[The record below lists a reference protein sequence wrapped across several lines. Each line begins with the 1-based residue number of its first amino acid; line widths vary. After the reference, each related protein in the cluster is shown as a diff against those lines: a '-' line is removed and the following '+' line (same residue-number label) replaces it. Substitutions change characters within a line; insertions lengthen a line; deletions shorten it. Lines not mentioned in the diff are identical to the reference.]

1 MSPHP
6 VTGRR
11 AVAAGAAVGAAA
23 ALIPSTAARA
33 AEPATRTRD
42 QCVESVIGR
51 SDTGEL
57 ITTAPTCFTTLEDAL
72 ASVGYSRDAARV
84 VRSGSGSVERV
95 TAAASVTIGVH
106 FDGANRTGASIT
118 VSGDLCDGGYLNL
131 SSDWIN
137 RISSTFNECP
147 NTRFFD
153 GFDKTGTVEATT
165 LSTVNLSTLNNAAN
179 SILYAG

>member
-1 MSPHP
+1 MSTHP
-6 VTGRR
+6 VTARR
-11 AVAAGAAVGAAA
+11 AVAAGAAVAAAA

-33 AEPATRTRD
+33 AEPATTRD

-57 ITTAPTCFTTLEDAL
+57 ITTAPRCFGTLEDAL
-72 ASVGYSRDAARV
+72 SSVGYSRDAARV
-84 VRSGSGSVERV
+84 VRSGSGSPERV

-137 RISSTFNECP
+137 RISSTFNSCP

-153 GFDKTGTVEATT
+153 GFDKTGTVEPTT
-165 LSTVNLSTLNNAAN
+165 LSTNNLAILNNAAN